1 MGRYAGR
8 LVGGSFLVRDG
19 LLLVHGG
26 NDGDHEVLASL
37 KVSSDLLTNLG
48 VGDLDVVLGTTV
60 RVHQVEETVLDVKE
74 LEFLPPN
81 VGDVHVVGG
90 GRNVFKLLAGEDVD
104 GDKVDLGVTVLTS
117 LGSGHVNDLARPA
130 LDNNVTVLP
139 ESGTLHREGL
149 GSPGTGGLESL
160 VVLLLSHFECINLEL
175 KSKRVGEVRFL
186 KLEEA
191 RGVTP
196 IQERPIFD
204 LFRKQGIGVSAFWKC
219 GEWDHSHYTCWA

>member
-1 MGRYAGR
+1 MVRYAGR
-8 LVGGSFLVRDG
+8 LVGRSLLVGDG

-26 NDGDHEVLASL
+26 DDGDHEVLASL

-74 LEFLPPN
+74 LEFLPPD

-130 LDNNVTVLP
+130 LDDNVTVLP

-175 KSKRVGEVRFL
+175 KSKEVG
-186 KLEEA
+186 K
-191 RGVTP
+191 
-196 IQERPIFD
+196 
-204 LFRKQGIGVSAFWKC
+204 
-219 GEWDHSHYTCWA
+219 